1 MKIAFSTLGCPDF
14 DWPDIYSMAKDLGFD
29 GIEIRGLGKDI
40 FAVRARPFTEE
51 ELPNTIKKLK
61 ELRLEIP
68 CLSSGCCLKFADKAE
83 QNHNEIVQ
91 YIELASKL
99 GTPYIRIL
107 ADLEPQPCG
116 EVDDEA
122 VLAALRRLI
131 PIAEEK
137 GVTLLIETNGVYT
150 DTKRLGELLASAASD
165 AVGALWDVHHPYRFA
180 GESADT
186 TVKNLGAYIKY
197 VHVKDSVMQDGKVS
211 YRMMGEGDLPFDDFM
226 MALRSL
232 NYEGYISLEW
242 VKRWA
247 SDLSDA
253 GVVFPHFVNY
263 MSAYIEKDAAKGR
276 LYYNNAKTGQY
287 IWEKDALI
295 DLTFPQVLDRIVEEF
310 PDQYAFRYT
319 TLDYTRTYKEFR
331 DDVDTFARSLIALG
345 VKPGDHVAIWATNVP
360 QWFITFWAT
369 TKIGAVVDGQYCLQ
383 DIEAAT
389 CPPVRYPYPGDDG
402 YKDSNCCDNRNCV
415 PNLKLRS
422 PKASISEV
430 AIPAQY
436 HYGGFETEGCLTWM
450 RQWRCRRRC
459 LWKKCSAAL
468 PPSISTMS
476 ATCSIRPGPRGSQR
490 ASCLR
495 TTMSSITVNAL
506 VTAWISPRLTSC

>member
-68 CLSSGCCLKFADKAE
+68 CLSSGCCLKFAEKAE

-91 YIELASKL
+91 YIELAHKL
-99 GTPYIRIL
+99 GTPYVRVL
-107 ADLEPQPCG
+107 ADLEPQPGG

-131 PIAEEK
+131 PIAEGK

-150 DTKRLGELLASAASD
+150 DTKRLSELLANAASD
-165 AVGALWDVHHPYRFA
+165 AVGALWDVHHPYRFT
-180 GESADT
+180 GETADT

-211 YRMMGEGDLPFDDFM
+211 YMMMGEGDLPFNEFM
-226 MALRSL
+226 MALRSV
-232 NYEGYISLEW
+232 NYDGYISLEW

-253 GVVFPHFVNY
+253 GVVFPHFVNF
-263 MSAYIEKDAAKGR
+263 MSAYVRKGTVRGR
-276 LYYNNAKTGQY
+276 LHSNNAGTGQY

-295 DLTFPQVLDRIVEEF
+295 DLTFRRCSTMLWKSSLTSTLSVTR
-310 PDQYAFRYT
+310 RMT
-319 TLDYTRTYKEFR
+319 T
-331 DDVDTFARSLIALG
+331 
-345 VKPGDHVAIWATNVP
+345 PGHTGSSGMTWT
-360 QWFITFWAT
+360 
-369 TKIGAVVDGQYCLQ
+369 
-383 DIEAAT
+383 
-389 CPPVRYPYPGDDG
+389 
-402 YKDSNCCDNRNCV
+402 
-415 PNLKLRS
+415 RS
-422 PKASISEV
+422 PGHSSPWESSL
-430 AIPAQY
+430 AIMWPS
-436 HYGGFETEGCLTWM
+436 G
-450 RQWRCRRRC
+450 RQMCPSGSSRSGQLPRSGRC
-459 LWKKCSAAL
+459 L
-468 PPSISTMS
+468 
-476 ATCSIRPGPRGSQR
+476 
-490 ASCLR
+490 
-495 TTMSSITVNAL
+495 
-506 VTAWISPRLTSC
+506 